1 MLFRE
6 QMSRRGFQTLERRE
20 RQQQKF
26 HNFIQLDVVDM
37 RK

>member
-20 RQQQKF
+20 RQQKF